1 MIGDKSKGRILVVD
15 DEPSARGGL
24 ERLLQ
29 QEGFSV
35 QTAADG
41 VMAIRLA
48 AEFAPDVVVTDLK
61 MPKMDGMAL
70 LTQLRAQDNGL
81 PVIVATAFGE
91 IASAVAAMR
100 AGADDYLTKPIDIDA
115 LLLSIERTTERR
127 SLRAET
133 ENLRRQTRE
142 DEGEGL
148 RGLIGTS
155 PAMQSVYR
163 VSRQVAGSRAT
174 VLLTGE
180 SGTGKGELA
189 RAIHTLSPR
198 ASAPMVA
205 LHCAALAESL
215 LESELF
221 GHEKGSF
228 TGADKRRSGRF
239 EQADGGT
246 LFLDEIGDISPLL
259 QVKLLRVLQERTFE
273 RVGGNES
280 VRVDVRL
287 IAATNRDLAKEVRE
301 GRFREDLYYRL
312 NVVRIEMPPLRLRG
326 GDAIVLATHFLRR
339 FAEENHVSAKGLTE
353 RARAKIARHRWPGNV
368 RELENAIERAV
379 VLSEG
384 AEIDVGDFPFESE
397 PDVQGGVRVPGST
410 MAEIER
416 FAILATLE
424 ATGGST
430 TKAAEI
436 LDVSVRTIQYR
447 LHEYGRR

>member
-221 GHEKGSF
+221 GHERGSF

-353 RARAKIARHRWPGNV
+353 RARAKIARHRWPGDV